1 MNLICGKI
9 QNLFKSL
16 FFLKQSFNADGEIFT
31 GFAQNSLTK
40 RHSCQPSTIYLN
52 CASKSLIE
60 VPSRKGGPS
69 KLNLKVLDG
78 ESLHCKGLKL

>member
-31 GFAQNSLTK
+31 GFAHNSLTK

-60 VPSRKGGPS
+60 VPSRKKCLS
-69 KLNLKVLDG
+69 KFNTKILDG
-78 ESLHCKGLKL
+78 ESLCCNAL